1 VEVGGR
7 AGGGAWRRR
16 QGSRLM
22 VRVCWGAAV
31 TMTLVDYAD
40 YRSFRGGVGRP
51 VAGGRMAGGGRS
63 QRGRAG
69 REGRRRSRAEL
80 DGVGGGQW
88 AWEEDDRC

>member
-1 VEVGGR
+1 
-7 AGGGAWRRR
+7 
-16 QGSRLM
+16 M

-51 VAGGRMAGGGRS
+51 VAGGRMAGGRMAGGGRS